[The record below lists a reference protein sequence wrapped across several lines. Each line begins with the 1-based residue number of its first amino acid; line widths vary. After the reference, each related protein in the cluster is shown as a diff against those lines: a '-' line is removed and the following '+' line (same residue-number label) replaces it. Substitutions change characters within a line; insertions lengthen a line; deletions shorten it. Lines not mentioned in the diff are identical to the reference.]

1 MIQLVMI
8 VLFIL
13 PLVFQIIVGTKAI
26 RHSISLSFW
35 KVSLI
40 SLLIQLITTLG
51 NLWLMGV
58 LIRKSASREGLA
70 LIGVL
75 AIELVAASVLLV
87 VILIQGYILYRKK
100 RLPAD

>member
-40 SLLIQLITTLG
+40 SLLVQLITTLG

-58 LIRKSASREGLA
+58 LIGKAASRDGLA
-70 LIGVL
+70 WIGVWV
-75 AIELVAASVLLV
+75 IELVAASVLVV

-100 RLPAD
+100 M